1 MKIKNNYQAV
11 VFGLTLAITAPTD
24 AQAAKVIGMVESMTG
39 SLSQAQLERAKKEAE
54 KNAKAERYSELP
66 KREVKGMHTTIGKSI
81 WRLL

>member
-39 SLSQAQLERAKKEAE
+39 SLSQAQIERAKREAVKNAEAE
-54 KNAKAERYSELP
+54 GTLP
-66 KREVKGMHTTIGKSI
+66 KREVKGMHTTKGKAI

>member
-24 AQAAKVIGMVESMTG
+24 AQAAKVINMVESMSW
-39 SLSQAQLERAKKEAE
+39 SLTQSQLNRAKKEAV
-54 KNAKAERYSELP
+54 KNAEAEGTLP
-66 KREVKGMHTTIGKSI
+66 KREAKGMHTTKGKSI